1 MVEWLRDGRCAVMRG
16 NWQQWGITRLR
27 SVLEEATEEL
37 ACKAYGHRCEIALP
51 LGVVGRE
58 DQLVE
63 ALQWWWWTCMEKGRC
78 GDHGLACG
86 KMEVGWYGEHL
97 LQVLA
102 RGMASAL

>member
-1 MVEWLRDGRCAVMRG
+1 MDDAQRRG
-16 NWQQWGITRLR
+16 AIGSNGVKEYF
-27 SVLEEATEEL
+27 VLEEATEEL
-37 ACKAYGHRCEIALP
+37 ARKAYGRRREIALP

-63 ALQWWWWTCMEKGRC
+63 ALRWWWRTCMEKGRC

-86 KMEVGWYGEHL
+86 KTEVGWYGEHL